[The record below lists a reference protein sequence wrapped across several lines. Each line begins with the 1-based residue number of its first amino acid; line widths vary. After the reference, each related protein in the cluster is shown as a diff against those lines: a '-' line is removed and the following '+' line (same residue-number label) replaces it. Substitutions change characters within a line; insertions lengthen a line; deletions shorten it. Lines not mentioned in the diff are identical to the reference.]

1 MHTSRIFGTS
11 NALNNFNSDKEL
23 TSTDRRYATEDYK
36 DEGLVWIGGYY
47 CKFEKGFEVGM
58 KDHRGYFEITKVEI

>member
-1 MHTSRIFGTS
+1 VTGFV
-11 NALNNFNSDKEL
+11 
-23 TSTDRRYATEDYK
+23 
-36 DEGLVWIGGYY
+36 GLVWIGGYY

>member
-1 MHTSRIFGTS
+1 MSC
-11 NALNNFNSDKEL
+11 L
-23 TSTDRRYATEDYK
+23 TKIRNLYVFHKVNRKFATEDYK
-36 DEGLVWIGGYY
+36 DEGLIWIGGYY